1 MNVGFYTFGEQ
12 IANQYRR
19 HIKPQFEINA
29 NISFEAL
36 LIRLLLG
43 TVSFTND
50 IEDIQFIQNN
60 NYSLLG
66 VQNNFRVTT
75 KIIRDCFEPEIKL
88 QSLCD
93 ILDETKYINRQFY
106 ENLLMEI
113 TCYFH
118 RKQEDSHTLA
128 FLHIYRS
135 LEFISYSFPLIYA
148 SITRDYHG
156 SFNSLK
162 NYFNDAKNDL
172 AFFDTFLQKL
182 FDGQTTLD
190 QQFTLQFNC
199 FEPRLNQNHF
209 RVIKQ
214 ILTDTRYTNPVDD
227 ISITVQYKH
236 LLFLVQNLRNRYF
249 HFSVG
254 DKRNIRTTEI
264 YETDLFFNIINEEAI
279 NWISVIYFEILK
291 ASIIRTN

>member
-1 MNVGFYTFGEQ
+1 MKVGFYKFEEL
-12 IANQYRR
+12 IANQYKR

-29 NISFEAL
+29 NISYEAL

-43 TVSFTND
+43 TISFTNEID
-50 IEDIQFIQNN
+50 DVQFIQNK

-66 VQNNFRVTT
+66 IQHNPRITT
-75 KIIRDCFEPEIKL
+75 KILRDCFETKRKL
-88 QSLCD
+88 QTLCNF
-93 ILDETKYINRQFY
+93 LDETRYINRQFF
-106 ENLLMEI
+106 ENFLMEI

-118 RKQEDSHTLA
+118 RTQEESHTLA

-148 SITRDYHG
+148 SITRDYQG

-162 NYFNDAKNDL
+162 NYFHDAKNDL

-182 FDGQTTLD
+182 FEGQGTLD

-209 RVIKQ
+209 RAIRQ
-214 ILTDTRYTNPVDD
+214 ILTDTRYLNPVED
-227 ISITVQYKH
+227 ISITVEYKN
-236 LLFLVQNLRNRYF
+236 LLFLVKNLRNRYF

-264 YETDLFFNIINEEAI
+264 YETDLFFKTINEEAI
-279 NWISVIYFEILK
+279 NWISHIYFEILK
-291 ASIIRTN
+291 ASLI